1 MALGVAEAV
10 AIGSAFLI
18 IILLLLFTDVAGNV
32 DDTRGRKGTPRPV
45 RAAAPP
51 LRSPRGSAGSGG
63 AGGAGG
69 APGSGGAAARAGVS
83 SLFSRRRAALRGAA
97 AEQLPGGGLRMEK
110 RAV

>member
-10 AIGSAFLI
+10 AIGAAFLI
-18 IILLLLFTDVAGNV
+18 ILLLLLFTDVAGNV
-32 DDTRGRKGTPRPV
+32 DDTRGRKGAPRPV

-51 LRSPRGSAGSGG
+51 LRSPRGAG

-69 APGSGGAAARAGVS
+69 SPGSGAGAAASARAGVS